1 MIKIV
6 YLNVLHRDE
15 EVAEMKQKFK
25 TVYLEAWN
33 WLSWVFVSRSTLCSV
48 MAQLTEDIQPSFET
62 TVKSKAVSENC
73 NVKFSCV
80 VSGRTPLNFF
90 FNLHAF
96 LE

>member
-33 WLSWVFVSRSTLCSV
+33 
-48 MAQLTEDIQPSFET
+48 
-62 TVKSKAVSENC
+62 
-73 NVKFSCV
+73 
-80 VSGRTPLNFF
+80 
-90 FNLHAF
+90 
-96 LE
+96 